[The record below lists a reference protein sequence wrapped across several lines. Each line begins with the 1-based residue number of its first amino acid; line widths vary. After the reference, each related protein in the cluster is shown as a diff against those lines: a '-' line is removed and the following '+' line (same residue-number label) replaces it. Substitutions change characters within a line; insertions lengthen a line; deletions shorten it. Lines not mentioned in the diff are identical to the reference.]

1 MASFKQQAYKPD
13 FFIVGAPKCG
23 TTSLNY
29 YLQQHP
35 NIFMAKK
42 ELYFFG
48 SDFTFREGP
57 TELEYYLSFF
67 KNAKRHQLIGEA
79 SVWYLFS
86 KKAATEIKKFN
97 PAAKIIIMLR
107 NPVDMLYSLH
117 SEQLFNG
124 NENIDLFEDAIK
136 AEAKRK
142 KGELIPPYIGCPIEA
157 LQYRQIGKYYQQ
169 VKRYID
175 KFGNK
180 NVHIIMLNDFAK
192 STEKSYNKALEFLN
206 LDPVNL
212 IDFEV
217 KNTNKKTKNAT
228 LRDVLKSRPAALK
241 KIVKTFIP
249 VRNWRHK
256 LTEKLWEMNTVNE
269 SRIPLSEET
278 RAKLNSYFNADIE
291 KLESL
296 IKKDLSHWKK

>member
-1 MASFKQQAYKPD
+1 MASFAADIYKPN

-57 TELEYYLSFF
+57 TELDYYLSFF
-67 KNAKRHQLIGEA
+67 KNAKRNQLIGEA

-86 KKAATEIKKFN
+86 KKAAAEIKKFN
-97 PAAKIIIMLR
+97 KQAKILIMLR
-107 NPVDMLYSLH
+107 SPVDMLYSLH

-124 NENIDLFEDAIK
+124 NENIDSFEEAIK
-136 AEAKRK
+136 AETKRK

-175 KFGNK
+175 KFGK
-180 NVHIIMLNDFAK
+180 EQVHIIFMNDFANN
-192 STEKSYNKALEFLN
+192 TEMEFTKVLN
-206 LDPVNL
+206 FLDLATVDEF
-212 IDFEV
+212 DFEV
-217 KNTNKKTKNAT
+217 KNTNKKSKNEK
-228 LRDVLKSRPAALK
+228 LRDILKSRPTALK
-241 KIVKTFIP
+241 RIAKAIIP

-256 LTEKLWEMNTVNE
+256 LTEKLWELNTINTN
-269 SRIPLSEET
+269 RIPINEET
-278 RAKLNSYFNADIE
+278 KTKLNKYFEPDIL
-291 KLESL
+291 KLQEL
-296 IKKDLSHWKK
+296 IGKDLGYWLK